1 MYVLGLTG
9 LIAAGK
15 SSVSSLLA
23 ERGAVVIDCDQVARE
38 VVAPGQ
44 PALAEIIAHFGPAY
58 QQPDG
63 TLDRAALGRLVF
75 ADPHALAQLEALTHP
90 RIRAVLEARLAD
102 LAARGTVPLVVVEA
116 VKLLQSGLHEVCD
129 AVWVVRAPAE
139 VRLRRLVA
147 DRGLD
152 EATARQR
159 IAAQGGGAA
168 LVAAAE
174 RVLDNDG
181 DPAALA
187 AAVEAAFRADLD
199 PWVNCCRL

>member
-15 SSVSSLLA
+15 SSVSALLA
-23 ERGAVVIDCDQVARE
+23 ARGAEVIDCDQVARE
-38 VVAPGQ
+38 IVAPGQ
-44 PALAEIIAHFGPAY
+44 PALADIIAHFGPAY
-58 QQPDG
+58 LQPDG

-75 ADPHALAQLEALTHP
+75 ADPHALAQLEALTHA
-90 RIRAVLEARLAD
+90 RIQAVLEARLAE
-102 LAARGTVPLVVVEA
+102 LAARGTVRLVVVEA

-129 AVWVVRAPAE
+129 AVWLVRAPAE
-139 VRLRRLVA
+139 VRLRRLVD

-159 IAAQGGGAA
+159 IAAQGSGAA
-168 LVAAAE
+168 LATAAD

-187 AAVEAAFRADLD
+187 TATNAAYAADLD
-199 PWVNCCRL
+199 PWLHGCRL